1 MPIAP
6 TSTFTLGA
14 YTIRQQGMFD
24 NPAWSI
30 FLIFLKDKLIGRQ
43 ISYPALSD
51 CRFHEIRNGVYAH
64 LHESHKHSGG
74 YIIAQPHGRK
84 KKRHVRFWIED

>member
-1 MPIAP
+1 MMPTAP

-51 CRFHEIRNGVYAH
+51 CRFHEIRHGVYAH
-64 LHESHKHSGG
+64 HHESHSHSAG
-74 YIIAQPHGRK
+74 YIISRCGRPRK
-84 KKRHVRFWIED
+84 KS